1 MEKSIAELMQDPD
14 KEKKI
19 ESYFR
24 LLYKRLKPPRRLS
37 LPYSHIKP
45 EQRKQAL
52 VDRIFSI
59 FGDKSMDILIPS
71 EQYTNWLHGFYDDGS
86 PSSTTIP
93 VCL

>member
-1 MEKSIAELMQDPD
+1 MQDPD

-24 LLYKRLKPPRRLS
+24 LLYKRLDPPRRLS

-52 VDRIFSI
+52 VNRILSI
-59 FGDKSMDILIPS
+59 FGDNAIGYFDTGRAVYKLA
-71 EQYTNWLHGFYDDGS
+71 HAFY
-86 PSSTTIP
+86 
-93 VCL
+93 